1 MKIDP
6 GGGVVLGE
14 GWWWWVV
21 VVVADG
27 GGGGAL
33 CGLVP
38 ESGSTMKYREY
49 LRQFRKLLWVLVV
62 VVAVRGYR

>member
-6 GGGVVLGE
+6 SGGVILGE

-38 ESGSTMKYREY
+38 ESGSTMKYQEY
-49 LRQFRKLLWVLVV
+49 RR
-62 VVAVRGYR
+62 

>member
-38 ESGSTMKYREY
+38 ESGSTMKCREY
-49 LRQFRKLLWVLVV
+49 RR
-62 VVAVRGYR
+62 